1 MATKLL
7 LRSLSSP
14 VLNVDVI
21 VIVGERWLFVAY
33 QKIVAKR
40 VDDRKVTD
48 SQSTTNGRREKK
60 QEKKSEVTKCIGQC
74 LYV

>member
-21 VIVGERWLFVAY
+21 VIVGERVAY
-33 QKIVAKR
+33 QKIVAK
-40 VDDRKVTD
+40 V
-48 SQSTTNGRREKK
+48 
-60 QEKKSEVTKCIGQC
+60 
-74 LYV
+74 